1 MQTSGKQNVIFINP
15 NWSGFILLVT
25 ILAALNSAVLILFPL
40 SDEAESFLRSINIA
54 ISIILWIDFIFLW
67 RRSSDKRQFMGKQR
81 GWMVL
86 LGSFPLFRALR
97 VIWFHIHLKA
107 DGYTLRDFLARIVI
121 KRNAQGT
128 LLVILLT
135 VILVFQVSV
144 VSILSFEDVSPD
156 SNIKTIS
163 DAVWWAVTT
172 VTTVGYGDKYPVTF
186 GGRIIAMVL
195 MAVGIA
201 LFSVITG
208 SLAEWFQ
215 SGQTADL
222 IPGRNM
228 SPEDMTSAE
237 AVAQMKQLLE
247 KQEDTYLQTISE
259 LKEKLA
265 ALEANT

>member
-1 MQTSGKQNVIFINP
+1 MHAPDKQNVILINP
-15 NWSGFILLVT
+15 NWSGFVLLLT

-40 SDEAESFLRSINIA
+40 SDEAEAFLRTVNIA
-54 ISIILWIDFIFLW
+54 ISIILYADFIFLW
-67 RRSSDKRQFMGKQR
+67 RRSSDKRQFMGKQH

-86 LGSFPLFRALR
+86 LGSSPLFRILR
-97 VIWFHIHLKA
+97 IIWFRIHLKA

-121 KRNAQGT
+121 KRNSQGT
-128 LLVILLT
+128 LLVILLA

-144 VSILSFEDVSPD
+144 VSILSFEDVSPE

-186 GGRIIAMVL
+186 GGRIIAMLL

-208 SLAEWFQ
+208 SLAEWFR
-215 SGQTADL
+215 SGETTGLLTGGKPHVEEA
-222 IPGRNM
+222 
-228 SPEDMTSAE
+228 SPAE

-247 KQEDTYLQTISE
+247 DQEDAYLQTINE

-265 ALEANT
+265 ELEANM

>member
-1 MQTSGKQNVIFINP
+1 MHTPDKQNVIFINP

-25 ILAALNSAVLILFPL
+25 ILAALNSAVLVFVPL
-40 SDEAESFLRSINIA
+40 SDEADSFLQTINVTITVL
-54 ISIILWIDFIFLW
+54 LWVDFIYLW
-67 RRSSDKRQFMGKQR
+67 RRSSDRRRFMGKQH

-86 LGSFPLFRALR
+86 LGCFPLFRALR
-97 VIWFHIHLKA
+97 IIWFHIHLKA

-144 VSILSFEDVSPD
+144 VSILSFEDASPE
-156 SNIKTIS
+156 SNIETIS

-215 SGQTADL
+215 SGQTTAL
-222 IPGRNM
+222 LPGRNT
-228 SPEDMTSAE
+228 PFAGAAPTE
-237 AVAQMKQLLE
+237 AVTQMKQLLE
-247 KQEDTYLQTISE
+247 KQEDAYLQTINE

-265 ALEANT
+265 ELEANI